1 MIIDGT
7 NRIQRGILANKR
19 FYQTTAQIMADF
31 ENKGYPNSADETA
44 KVIAAYHDIVQHKA
58 KNTYNPDYN
67 EAFKKIDD
75 AIADMAHKVFYD
87 CDKKSY
93 FTMEGFLIS
102 GNRKTVV
109 ACRWKEQAA
118 DGLCA
123 MAVCTCRIGRTL
135 RVVGIGGRYG

>member
-7 NRIQRGILANKR
+7 NRIQRGILTNKC
-19 FYQTTAQIMADF
+19 FYQTTAQIMNDF
-31 ENKGYPNSADETA
+31 ESKGYANSADETA
-44 KVIAAYHDIVQHKA
+44 KVIAAYHDIVHRKS

-93 FTMEGFLIS
+93 DYAYQSFEEFDHIS
-102 GNRKTVV
+102 AIVNRQRLKKFNTSE
-109 ACRWKEQAA
+109 A
-118 DGLCA
+118 
-123 MAVCTCRIGRTL
+123 
-135 RVVGIGGRYG
+135 

>member
-93 FTMEGFLIS
+93 DYAYQSFEEFDHIS
-102 GNRKTVV
+102 AIVNRQRLKKLKP
-109 ACRWKEQAA
+109 AEA
-118 DGLCA
+118 
-123 MAVCTCRIGRTL
+123 
-135 RVVGIGGRYG
+135 